1 MNKKIV
7 KKILKTILIILLV
20 LFVLFLLHSFRN
32 FMIFR
37 KLQKS
42 IEPYLS
48 STNYHLHSINSQDNG
63 DSIVMDYYKKGS
75 KETSI
80 IERVSEKN
88 PTKISTY
95 INDESITTYIDT
107 PSEKYVTPNRNIV
120 LSINIYNWC
129 ESDNNWQTFL
139 ISAFCNIRTSK
150 YNEKD
155 CYIISNFFSPYF
167 LYDSSDSNLLYV
179 EKDTG
184 LLLKTQV
191 GSMVSERSY
200 EFNTVDDSFFVQPNI
215 NEYTLKE
222 D

>member
-32 FMIFR
+32 FMIIR

-48 STNYHLHSINSQDNG
+48 STNYHLHSINSQDNS

-95 INDESITTYIDT
+95 KDDESITTYIDT

>member
-7 KKILKTILIILLV
+7 KKILKIILIILLV

-32 FMIFR
+32 FMIIK

-88 PTKISTY
+88 PTKISIY
-95 INDESITTYIDT
+95 INDESVTTYIDT

-167 LYDSSDSNLLYV
+167 LYESFDSNLLYV

>member
-32 FMIFR
+32 FMIIR

-80 IERVSEKN
+80 IKRVSEKN
-88 PTKISTY
+88 PAKISTY
-95 INDESITTYIDT
+95 KDDESVTTYIDT

-139 ISAFCNIRTSK
+139 ISTFCNIRTSK

-167 LYDSSDSNLLYV
+167 LYESFDSNLLYV

>member
-1 MNKKIV
+1 MNKKIF

-32 FMIFR
+32 FMIIR

-95 INDESITTYIDT
+95 INDESVTTYIDT

-167 LYDSSDSNLLYV
+167 LYESFDSNLLYV

-200 EFNTVDDSFFVQPNI
+200 EFNTVNDSFFVQPNI

>member
-1 MNKKIV
+1 MNKKSV
-7 KKILKTILIILLV
+7 KKILKIILIILLV

-32 FMIFR
+32 FMIIK

-95 INDESITTYIDT
+95 KDDESITTYIDT

-139 ISAFCNIRTSK
+139 ISAFCNIKSSK